1 MDKFRE
7 EFIKSLLETLKIPAT
22 AFNIAIA
29 EDEIACIPN
38 DKIRE
43 FFKEVLIAESYGN
56 GMKAIINTAK
66 KFKPDIL
73 ASTAEK
79 AKNMYDKFY
88 AQQSAMLDYSQTHRD
103 EVPNDREW
111 FNKIDYSKLKNRD
124 GSKTYTK
131 QELYVLKELGG
142 GEFLLNLRFTLNS
155 SHVVAKIKKII
166 DKAIKTKHK
175 KIESIESKRVTK
187 MLSKKVA

>member
-1 MDKFRE
+1 MDNTRKI
-7 EFIKSLLETLKIPAT
+7 FIKSLINSLKIEVENNPFEYQT
-22 AFNIAIA
+22 VVDEVEHIQEQDFMRFYSECRA
-29 EDEIACIPN
+29 ENTFGD
-38 DKIRE
+38 
-43 FFKEVLIAESYGN
+43 

-103 EVPNDREW
+103 QVPNDREW
-111 FNKIDYSKLKNRD
+111 FNKIDYSKLKNKD

-131 QELYVLKELGG
+131 QELYLLKELGG

-155 SHVVAKIKKII
+155 SHIITKIKKII
-166 DKAIKTKHK
+166 DEVLKTK
-175 KIESIESKRVTK
+175 SIESKRVSK
-187 MLSKKVA
+187 MLADKVA